1 MNMKQKK
8 KCVFVRARESDVDRM
23 NENDGGNVGGV
34 YASSSSLP
42 FFLSFLLPK
51 RVEPHIGRLLSF
63 ELIEDCSNL
72 LRKNAI
78 IFIKF
83 SSKKKS
89 FSHHRIEKT
98 FSSRLICSMLQFH
111 ADNMKKNA

>member
-8 KCVFVRARESDVDRM
+8 KSVCARENDVDRM
-23 NENDGGNVGGV
+23 NENDVGNVGGV

-42 FFLSFLLPK
+42 FFPLLPSPE

-63 ELIEDCSNL
+63 EVFEDCSSL
-72 LRKNAI
+72 PRKMKN

-83 SSKKKS
+83 
-89 FSHHRIEKT
+89 
-98 FSSRLICSMLQFH
+98 
-111 ADNMKKNA
+111 N